1 MQTKTFN
8 SQTSTLLSH
17 LRKTGSVSSLEA
29 YDMGMRSWTRR
40 IRDLRE
46 AGHNIISEPKTHPTT
61 KQRYVRYHL
70 IEKAQPR
77 VAFAVTNL
85 AA

>member
-1 MQTKTFN
+1 MNLNVSTPVFNNQTDM
-8 SQTSTLLSH
+8 LLTH
-17 LRKTGSVSSLEA
+17 LRKAGSISSLEA

-46 AGHNIISEPKTHPTT
+46 DGHTIISETKRHPTT
-61 KQRYVRYHL
+61 RQRYVRYHL
-70 IEKAQPR
+70 VEAAQKR
-77 VAFAVTNL
+77 

>member
-1 MQTKTFN
+1 MNLNVSSPVFN
-8 SQTSTLLSH
+8 SQAEMLLTH
-17 LRKTGSVSSLEA
+17 LRKAGSVSSLEA

-46 AGHNIISEPKTHPTT
+46 AGHTIISETKRHPTT
-61 KQRYVRYHL
+61 RQRYVRYHL
-70 IEKAQPR
+70 IATAQKR
-77 VAFAVTNL
+77 